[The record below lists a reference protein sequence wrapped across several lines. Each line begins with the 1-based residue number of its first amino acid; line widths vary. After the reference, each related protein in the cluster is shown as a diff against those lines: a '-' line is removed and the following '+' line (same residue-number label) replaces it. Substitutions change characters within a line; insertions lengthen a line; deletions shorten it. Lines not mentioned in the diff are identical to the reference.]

1 MMFFNIVVI
10 ALSLTHGSPAAHK
23 APSHMTVEQTNGHEY
38 VVTYS
43 SEHSHYAPKRNA
55 AHFAADEGNNGSM
68 PVIEHKSL

>member
-1 MMFFNIVVI
+1 MFFNIVVI
-10 ALSLTHGSPAAHK
+10 ALSLTNGAPSHK

-55 AHFAADEGNNGSM
+55 AHFAADEGNNGSL
-68 PVIEHKSL
+68 PLTTHKAL